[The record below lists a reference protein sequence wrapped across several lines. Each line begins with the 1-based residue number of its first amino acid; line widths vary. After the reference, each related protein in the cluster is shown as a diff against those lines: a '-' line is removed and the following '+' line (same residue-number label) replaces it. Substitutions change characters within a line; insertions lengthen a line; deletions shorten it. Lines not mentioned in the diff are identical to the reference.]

1 MFKNMTVRFFIYD
14 DDAET
19 EENSIIEVDEFT
31 FLDASGSIE
40 YERNTVFDNGVS
52 QICLTKYNHG

>member
-1 MFKNMTVRFFIYD
+1 MTVRFFIYD